1 MFEVK
6 SDVGKYML
14 VIVYYT
20 INLLSVEN
28 IPHHTVYAKPPQ
40 WLVKQNCCVTTSVN
54 GITFYIPIEPNDYTW
69 IQLILPLHTVEGLIS
84 KKNYIMVFSS
94 FVLRLFGL
102 CVHLHVT
109 VFITSHNAEI
119 PCDHNYLA
127 LGKNYLSTFLDLLEK
142 TMSALCS

>member
-1 MFEVK
+1 
-6 SDVGKYML
+6 ML

-84 KKNYIMVFSS
+84 KKKLHNGVFLFCAEALWFVCAPPRNS
-94 FVLRLFGL
+94 F
-102 CVHLHVT
+102 
-109 VFITSHNAEI
+109 HN
-119 PCDHNYLA
+119 
-127 LGKNYLSTFLDLLEK
+127 KS
-142 TMSALCS
+142 